1 MRALIDPVPS
11 ELVFL
16 DLFRVSHFMPP
27 PYKIQ
32 DLATPN
38 NLFFFGGGICNERGT
53 GRSKWLWSC
62 NHKNIG
68 TFFHYNR
75 SMGGIL
81 ERVWLIKRGFIFCF
95 LVSFIMGLG
104 QLSLLLTWSFIEITI
119 LIIIP
124 LLRFNHLHNSLVLK
138 YFLVQSIG
146 SITLLTRLIFLFRLF
161 DQKSLFLFLIVWK
174 VALVF
179 IFILPPDRF
188 RESPTGVSV
197 TCLSILKMSVKK
209 NISNTLFLGQE
220 YSDFQKRL
228 YKLSIRILET
238 DASVPPTLTLIAQV
252 FYANV

>member
-1 MRALIDPVPS
+1 MN
-11 ELVFL
+11 
-16 DLFRVSHFMPP
+16 
-27 PYKIQ
+27 Q
-32 DLATPN
+32 W
-38 NLFFFGGGICNERGT
+38 GT
-53 GRSKWLWSC
+53 GRSKGLWSC
-62 NHKNIG
+62 NHKNIR
-68 TFFHYNR
+68 TSLRFNR
-75 SMGGIL
+75 NKGGFL
-81 ERVWLIKRGFIFCF
+81 ERVWMIKRGFIFFF
-95 LVSFIMGLG
+95 LVSFVMGLG
-104 QLSLLLTWSFIEITI
+104 EFSLPLTWSFIEITI

-124 LLRFNHLHNSLVLK
+124 LFRFNHLYNSLGLK

-146 SITLLTRLIFLFRLF
+146 SITLLTLLIFYIRLF

-179 IFILPPDRF
+179 VFILPPDRF
-188 RESPTGVSV
+188 RESQTGVSV
-197 TCLSILKMSVKK
+197 TCLSILKMTVKK

>member
-1 MRALIDPVPS
+1 MV
-11 ELVFL
+11 
-16 DLFRVSHFMPP
+16 
-27 PYKIQ
+27 
-32 DLATPN
+32 
-38 NLFFFGGGICNERGT
+38 
-53 GRSKWLWSC
+53 RSNSLWTC
-62 NHKNIG
+62 IPKNIG
-68 TFFHYNR
+68 TCLRYNR
-75 SMGGIL
+75 GMGGIL
-81 ERVWLIKRGFIFCF
+81 ERVWLIKRGFIFF
-95 LVSFIMGLG
+95 SLVSFVIGLG
-104 QLSLLLTWSFIEITI
+104 QLSFLLTWSFIEITI

-161 DQKSLFLFLIVWK
+161 DQKSLFLLLIVWK

-179 IFILPPDRF
+179 VFILPPDRF

-238 DASVPPTLTLIAQV
+238 DTFVPPTLTLIA
-252 FYANV
+252 

>member
-1 MRALIDPVPS
+1 MTMTLYSWSFPNEGPDWPRSLRISIFRPVPS
-11 ELVFL
+11 IPL
-16 DLFRVSHFMPP
+16 HAPP

-174 VALVF
+174 VALV
-179 IFILPPDRF
+179 
-188 RESPTGVSV
+188 
-197 TCLSILKMSVKK
+197 
-209 NISNTLFLGQE
+209 LFL
-220 YSDFQKRL
+220 
-228 YKLSIRILET
+228 
-238 DASVPPTLTLIAQV
+238 
-252 FYANV
+252 FYRPIGLGGLKQAFR

>member
-16 DLFRVSHFMPP
+16 DLFRVSHFMPPP

-161 DQKSLFLFLIVWK
+161 DQKSLFLFLIFFWK

-179 IFILPPDRF
+179 VFIYLLMGLGASKRYSSNLFKPII
-188 RESPTGVSV
+188 SV
-197 TCLSILKMSVKK
+197 RKK
-209 NISNTLFLGQE
+209 EHF
-220 YSDFQKRL
+220 
-228 YKLSIRILET
+228 
-238 DASVPPTLTLIAQV
+238 
-252 FYANV
+252 

>member
-1 MRALIDPVPS
+1 MGLGS
-11 ELVFL
+11 EPPWIT
-16 DLFRVSHFMPP
+16 HF
-27 PYKIQ
+27 IRSC
-32 DLATPN
+32 
-38 NLFFFGGGICNERGT
+38 IGT

-75 SMGGIL
+75 SMGGTL

-146 SITLLTRLIFLFRLF
+146 SITLLTRLIFYLDFLIKNLYSCF
-161 DQKSLFLFLIVWK
+161 SLFGKW
-174 VALVF
+174 
-179 IFILPPDRF
+179 P
-188 RESPTGVSV
+188 
-197 TCLSILKMSVKK
+197 
-209 NISNTLFLGQE
+209 
-220 YSDFQKRL
+220 
-228 YKLSIRILET
+228 
-238 DASVPPTLTLIAQV
+238 
-252 FYANV
+252 

>member
-1 MRALIDPVPS
+1 
-11 ELVFL
+11 
-16 DLFRVSHFMPP
+16 
-27 PYKIQ
+27 
-32 DLATPN
+32 
-38 NLFFFGGGICNERGT
+38 
-53 GRSKWLWSC
+53 
-62 NHKNIG
+62 
-68 TFFHYNR
+68 
-75 SMGGIL
+75 
-81 ERVWLIKRGFIFCF
+81 
-95 LVSFIMGLG
+95 MGLG

-124 LLRFNHLHNSLVLK
+124 LLRFNHFHNSLVLK

-197 TCLSILKMSVKK
+197 TCLSILKISVKK

-238 DASVPPTLTLIAQV
+238 DTFVPPTLTLIA
-252 FYANV
+252 